1 VTFKFRNGNTLLQ
14 QMNERST
21 LESDKMNPKKVSLD
35 PSELERY
42 DRQMRIPG
50 WGVETQK
57 KLKKARVIV
66 AGAGG
71 LGCPASLYLAAAG
84 VGHITIIDKETV
96 ELSNLNRQ
104 VVYYQPDIGKYKA
117 DSVAEKLRLLNSSIE
132 VEAVNAEITEKSVRD
147 LIKGSDVVVDGMDN
161 FTTRFILN
169 SGCVKEKIP
178 FVHAGIYGLDG
189 HMTTIIPRKGPCLQC
204 IFPEKPPE
212 VEKFPVVGVT
222 PGTLAILQALET
234 IKLIIGL
241 GEPLVGRMLL
251 FDGEDLT
258 FSTMEV
264 RRDPNCPVCGKP

>member
-1 VTFKFRNGNTLLQ
+1 
-14 QMNERST
+14 MNAQHRKVV
-21 LESDKMNPKKVSLD
+21 KMNPKDVSLD

-50 WGVETQK
+50 WGVEGQK
-57 KLKKARVIV
+57 KLKAARVTV

-71 LGCPASLYLAAAG
+71 LGCPVSLYLAAAG

-104 VVYYQPDIGKYKA
+104 VLHWQADIGKYKA
-117 DSVAEKLRLLNSSIE
+117 DSVVAKLRSLNSSIE
-132 VEAVNAEITEKSVRD
+132 VEAVKAEITEKSVRG
-147 LIKGSDVVVDGMDN
+147 LIKDADIVVDGMDN

-169 SGCVKEKIP
+169 YGCVKEDIP
-178 FVHAGIYGLDG
+178 FVHAGVYGLDG
-189 HMTTIIPRKGPCLQC
+189 QMTTIIPKKGPCLQC

-212 VEKFPVVGVT
+212 FEKFPVAGVT
-222 PGTLAILQALET
+222 PATLAILQALET

-241 GEPLVGRMLL
+241 GKPLVGRMLL
-251 FDGEDLT
+251 FDGDALT